1 MHSEPLGTRSDACHT
16 VTARAVARPFEA
28 GASMN
33 SRNSQQVFKITT
45 RAAWDE
51 ARASGALAA
60 SADDR
65 RDGFVHLSASHQLA
79 GTLAKHFKAQRDLVL
94 IEIDAAA
101 LGEGLRW
108 ERSRGQELF
117 PHLYASLPLSAVRAA
132 ILLELD
138 ANGTHVLPQAIQQC

>member
-1 MHSEPLGTRSDACHT
+1 
-16 VTARAVARPFEA
+16 
-28 GASMN
+28 MN
-33 SRNSQQVFKITT
+33 PRNSQQVFKITT

-60 SADDR
+60 SADDQ
-65 RDGFVHLSASHQLA
+65 RDGFIHLSASHQLA

-117 PHLYASLPLSAVRAA
+117 PHLYASLPVSAVRAA

-138 ANGTHVLPQAIQQC
+138 ANGTHVLPQALQQC

>member
-1 MHSEPLGTRSDACHT
+1 
-16 VTARAVARPFEA
+16 
-28 GASMN
+28 MN
-33 SRNSQQVFKITT
+33 PRNSQQVFKITT
-45 RAAWDE
+45 RAAWGE

-65 RDGFVHLSASHQLA
+65 RDGFIHLSASHQLA

-101 LGEGLRW
+101 LGEDLRW

-138 ANGTHVLPQAIQQC
+138 ANGTHVLPQAIRNAEQNF

>member
-1 MHSEPLGTRSDACHT
+1 
-16 VTARAVARPFEA
+16 
-28 GASMN
+28 
-33 SRNSQQVFKITT
+33 
-45 RAAWDE
+45 
-51 ARASGALAA
+51 
-60 SADDR
+60 
-65 RDGFVHLSASHQLA
+65 LSASHQLA
-79 GTLAKHFKAQRDLVL
+79 GTLAKHFKAQRDL